1 MMPRIITPTD
11 FFWLFLDEFAETNQI
26 TNEVLQGIPEN
37 YPYFEPYR
45 RDFEPNLTVWDQT

>member
-37 YPYFEPYR
+37 YPYFEPYL